1 MKNRSIPDAS
11 VIPEIAY
18 PDVVAAADW
27 IATAFGFRKRL
38 QIGNHRYQLAYDGGA
53 LIVVQLPPGAPPDS
67 ATRSVLVLVEDVDAH
82 YERAIAEGAEI
93 VHEPED
99 QPYGERQY
107 SARDP
112 WGYRWTFSQSIADV
126 DPADWGGSA
135 IDLT

>member
-1 MKNRSIPDAS
+1 
-11 VIPEIAY
+11 VIPELAY
-18 PDVVAAADW
+18 PDVVDAAEW
-27 IATAFGFRKRL
+27 IARAFGFRKRL
-38 QIGNHRYQLAYDGGA
+38 QIANHRYQLVYGDGA
-53 LIVVQLPPGAPPDS
+53 LVVVELPSGAPPDS
-67 ATRSVLVLVEDVDAH
+67 ATRSVLVLVDDVDAH

-107 SARDP
+107 AARDP

-126 DPADWGGSA
+126 DPQDWGGTA